1 MDENE
6 LADFLE
12 RLARRLRQ
20 GEVDG
25 GTIKFTPDP
34 AIKHVNAFEVCIT
47 IKPRDITVDRKKISE
62 L

>member
-12 RLARRLRQ
+12 RLASRLRR
-20 GEVDG
+20 GEVEG

-34 AIKHVNAFEVCIT
+34 DIGQLNAFEVCIT
-47 IKPRDITVDRKKISE
+47 IKPRAPAADRKKISE